1 MLALPV
7 TALYAGVLA
16 LVLIFL
22 AFSTG
27 AARTKAGVS
36 VGDGGDTALLVA
48 IRRHGN
54 AVEWVPMA
62 LILLGLIEANGAPAG
77 LLHGLGGAL
86 VLARIA
92 HPLGLHH
99 QPMSHPLRLAGAG
112 TTTLVMLI
120 AAGYAI
126 WQTVRTLI

>member
-7 TALYAGVLA
+7 TALYAGILA
-16 LVLIFL
+16 LVLIVL
-22 AFSTG
+22 AFG
-27 AARTKAGVS
+27 AGTSRGKAGVS

-62 LILLGLIEANGAPAG
+62 VILLGLIEANGAPAG

-92 HPLGLHH
+92 HPLGLHQ
-99 QPMSHPLRLAGAG
+99 QPISHPLRIAGAG
-112 TTTLVMLI
+112 VTTLVLLI

-126 WQTVRTLI
+126 WQTVRTLL